1 MKSNLTKNLIL
12 AGVIAIAVGSAIVSV
27 NSESHK
33 RNRVCEGRDGLKVAD
48 RVPTGKSR
56 MRRFVITTEG
66 ERIPYREWISTCT
79 PVRLPGEEP

>member
-1 MKSNLTKNLIL
+1 MKSLNSNLIL
-12 AGVIAIAVGSAIVSV
+12 AGVVAIAVASAIVSV
-27 NSESHK
+27 SNETHK
-33 RNRVCEGRDGLKVAD
+33 RNRVCEGRDGLKVAE